1 MAAFQRFEDI
11 QAWQK
16 SREFTNEIYS
26 LHKNNSFKNDFI
38 LHNQLMR
45 AAISIS
51 SNIAEGYE
59 RGGKNEFI
67 QFLSIAK
74 GSAGEARSQ
83 LYIAYDQK
91 YLSAESF
98 QKLFEEITEISRMI
112 DGLITYLKKS
122 DLKGIR
128 YKK

>member
-1 MAAFQRFEDI
+1 
-11 QAWQK
+11 
-16 SREFTNEIYS
+16 
-26 LHKNNSFKNDFI
+26 
-38 LHNQLMR
+38 MR

-51 SNIAEGYE
+51 SNIAEGFE

-83 LYIAYDQK
+83 LYIAYDQQ
-91 YLSAESF
+91 YINTDTF
-98 QKLFEEITEISRMI
+98 QRLIEIITEIYRMI
-112 DGLITYLKKS
+112 SGLIPYLQKTEH
-122 DLKGIR
+122 KGIK

>member
-1 MAAFQRFEDI
+1 
-11 QAWQK
+11 
-16 SREFTNEIYS
+16 
-26 LHKNNSFKNDFI
+26 
-38 LHNQLMR
+38 MR

-51 SNIAEGYE
+51 SNIAEGFE

-83 LYIAYDQK
+83 LYIAYDQQ
-91 YLSAESF
+91 YINTGTF
-98 QKLFEEITEISRMI
+98 QRLIEIITEISRMI
-112 DGLITYLKKS
+112 SGLITYLQKTEH
-122 DLKGIR
+122 KGIK